1 MASAV
6 PVLLSDGQVQLEP
19 AADPTEAGAVRWGV
33 RRPPRQAHLGSIT
46 LGPDAV
52 PARRMLGIEMPE
64 DASTADTAAMAQA
77 VRLVC
82 QWAFTALNVV
92 VVAWVGPTS
101 PTLRTVVHQA
111 GFRVHPLPWRA
122 GWVDPDHPD
131 HPVDAWYADLAS
143 SDSLTPT
150 GPHLTAREQHVLA
163 HMARGR
169 SNDEIAEQLGISRNT
184 VKNHIRSIL
193 ENLQAPSRT
202 AAVVLAVQT
211 GLVSLEAPAPNHQ
224 R

>member
-19 AADPTEAGAVRWGV
+19 APGPDEQDTMRWHV
-33 RRPPRQAHLGSIT
+33 HRPRSQAPLGSIT
-46 LGPDAV
+46 LGPDAA

-64 DASTADTAAMAQA
+64 DASTADTAVMAQA

-82 QWAFTALNVV
+82 QWTFTALNVA
-92 VVAWVGPTS
+92 VVAWVGPIS

-122 GWVDPDHPD
+122 GWVDPTHPD

-143 SDSLTPT
+143 GDSLSPT
-150 GPHLTAREQHVLA
+150 GPRLTAREQHVLV

-211 GLVSLEAPAPNHQ
+211 GLVSLEAPTPDHQ